1 MSIKSIWVASLCTLG
16 LLAASPVWA
25 QAPSAGDTAVQQE
38 IATAKDLEAQGR
50 FSESIP
56 VWNHLADRGN
66 AEAQAHLG
74 MLEYYGFKGM
84 CPNTAFAVER
94 LQVAAKQGY
103 AEADFYLG
111 EIYASDPEMRDPAKA
126 LEWYRK
132 GAELGD
138 AASQAALFTML
149 WNGKG
154 VPRDAS
160 QAVHWLE
167 KAADQTRPRS
177 MFDANRLGDI
187 YSEGKDVPQ
196 NDDKAIYWYLKA
208 ANGGLVNAQ
217 RNLAKLYEKRGDYAE
232 AYRWYAF
239 VAAFDA
245 DMVNQGAG
253 PDREADVAAR
263 DRMAVHLTPEQL
275 ADAQARVA
283 GTKFPHA
290 ELPPPEALPMTR
302 GCPAPAHAGLTPA
315 QQELADAKA
324 ADAAHRWADALRLW
338 MDLAKQGLPEAE
350 THIGVLYQESEKG
363 VCQDDAKSV
372 EWLTKAADQGYV
384 EAYRHLG
391 DAYSSYINPTS
402 ALRDDAK
409 ALKWYKKAADL
420 GDAEAQYALYDIYWY
435 GRGVAKNPA
444 VAVMWLEK
452 AARQSGDGGIIEAF
466 DLGEIYGGGQGL
478 PKNDDKA
485 IYWYLQAA
493 NAGLGDA
500 QLKLGILY
508 EKRRD
513 YVDAY
518 KWYALVAAG
527 DADRTDRKAQADY
540 AKDIAARDRVAAAMS
555 PAQLDQA
562 KAEVAQSKIT
572 PFELL
577 PQLTPA
583 TPGCLPP
590 PPPPPL
596 PHT

>member
-1 MSIKSIWVASLCTLG
+1 MSVKSIWAGGLCVLG
-16 LLAASPVWA
+16 LLAVSPVWA
-25 QAPSAGDTAVQQE
+25 QALSVGDAAVQQE

-50 FSESIP
+50 FSESVP
-56 VWNHLADRGN
+56 VWNHLADHGN

-74 MLEYYGFKGM
+74 MLEYYGIKGL

-94 LQVAAKQGY
+94 LQIAANQGY

-111 EIYASDPEMRDPAKA
+111 EIYVSDPEMRAPDKA
-126 LEWYRK
+126 VEWYRK

-138 AASQAALFTML
+138 AASQEALFKML

-154 VPRDAS
+154 VPKDAA

-167 KAADQTRPRS
+167 KAADQTRRRS
-177 MFDANRLGDI
+177 VFDANQLGDI
-187 YSEGKDVPQ
+187 YSQGTGVPQ
-196 NDDKAIYWYLKA
+196 DDDKAIHWYLKA
-208 ANGGLVNAQ
+208 ANGGLVDAQ
-217 RNLAKLYEKRGDYAE
+217 RNLAKLYEKRSDYAE
-232 AYRWYAF
+232 AYRWYAL

-245 DMVNQGAG
+245 DMIKQGAG
-253 PDREADVAAR
+253 PDYETDVAAR
-263 DRMAVHLTPEQL
+263 DRVAVHLTPEQL
-275 ADAQARVA
+275 ADAKARVA
-283 GTKFPHA
+283 ETKFPHA
-290 ELPPPEALPMTR
+290 ELPPPDALPMTR
-302 GCPAPAHAGLTPA
+302 GCPAPTRAGAPPA
-315 QQELADAKA
+315 EQKLADAKA

-338 MDLAKQGLPEAE
+338 MDLAEQGLPEAE

-363 VCQDDAKSV
+363 VCKDNAKSI
-372 EWLTKAADQGYV
+372 EWLTKAADQGYT

-391 DAYSSYINPTS
+391 DAYSSNMNPTS

-420 GDAEAQYALYDIYWY
+420 GDAEAQYALYDIYWH

-444 VAVMWLEK
+444 VAVTWLEK
-452 AARQSGDGGIIEAF
+452 AAGQPGDGGIIEAF
-466 DLGEIYGGGQGL
+466 DLGEIYSGGHGL
-478 PKNDDKA
+478 PENDEKA
-485 IYWYLQAA
+485 TYWYLQAA

-500 QLKLGILY
+500 QLKLGSLY

-527 DADRTDRKAQADY
+527 DAERTDRKAQADY
-540 AKDIAARDRVAAAMS
+540 AKDTAARDRVAAAMS

-577 PQLTPA
+577 AQVTPA
-583 TPGCLPP
+583 TPGCLPAP
-590 PPPPPL
+590 PPPP
-596 PHT
+596 HS